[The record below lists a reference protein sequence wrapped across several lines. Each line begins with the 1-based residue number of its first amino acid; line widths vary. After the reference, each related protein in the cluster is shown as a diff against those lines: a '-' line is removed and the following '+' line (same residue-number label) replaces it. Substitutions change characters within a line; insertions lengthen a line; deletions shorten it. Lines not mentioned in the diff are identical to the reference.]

1 MKIILGEGF
10 ISGDSI
16 ICKVWHSNHW
26 KTTRQFGVRS
36 KLYISIVWDYSVLLF
51 WFHCCSFKKINMFNF
66 KKKHV
71 FDIYL
76 RLLPIFSIKKGGWG
90 VGRRV
95 SKISL
100 PNREGAY
107 CSSYGSLQGGMKDQ
121 IFAKKQCY
129 VTLEWSLLKK
139 CFLFKRFL
147 KFKIIDYLP
156 NYQNFCGKSLKFL
169 TQLSLLD
176 ILACMFIESW
186 QGRCKQAITLF
197 NCKE

>member
-10 ISGDSI
+10 ISGGSLI
-16 ICKVWHSNHW
+16 YKVWHSNHR

-36 KLYISIVWDYSVLLF
+36 KLFISIVWHYSVLLF
-51 WFHCCSFKKINMFNF
+51 WFHCCSLKKINMFNF
-66 KKKHV
+66 QKNM
-71 FDIYL
+71 FLIYTWDYCPYFQSRRGGGGGVKNFVTKQRGGILLKL
-76 RLLPIFSIKKGGWG
+76 RIVTRGNEG
-90 VGRRV
+90 
-95 SKISL
+95 
-100 PNREGAY
+100 PNFR
-107 CSSYGSLQGGMKDQ
+107 Q
-121 IFAKKQCY
+121 KKQCY

-169 TQLSLLD
+169 TQLSLLN

-186 QGRCKQAITLF
+186 QGRCKQAMTLL

>member
-10 ISGDSI
+10 ISGGSLI
-16 ICKVWHSNHW
+16 YKVWHSNHW

-36 KLYISIVWDYSVLLF
+36 KLFISIVWHYSVLLF
-51 WFHCCSFKKINMFNF
+51 WFHCCSLKKINMFNF
-66 KKKHV
+66 QKNM
-71 FDIYL
+71 FLIYTWDYCPYFQS
-76 RLLPIFSIKKGGWG
+76 RRAGGGCQKFRYQTERGHIAKVTDRYKGEWRTKFS
-90 VGRRV
+90 
-95 SKISL
+95 
-100 PNREGAY
+100 P
-107 CSSYGSLQGGMKDQ
+107 
-121 IFAKKQCY
+121 KKQCY

-169 TQLSLLD
+169 TQLSLLN

-186 QGRCKQAITLF
+186 QGRCKQAMTLL